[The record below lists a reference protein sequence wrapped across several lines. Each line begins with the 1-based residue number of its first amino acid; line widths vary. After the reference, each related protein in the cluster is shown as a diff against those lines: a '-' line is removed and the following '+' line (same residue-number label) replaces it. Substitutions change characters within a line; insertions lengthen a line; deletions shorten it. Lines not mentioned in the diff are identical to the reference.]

1 MPDAMKVAHYAS
13 KDFAKVPAT
22 LTPEV
27 PERLLHAGVLDSPDQ
42 GDAAFSKERHH
53 LVRVVDLPSRFLS
66 MTLGGLAIGQSTR
79 LHRHN
84 YETIIYVLK
93 GRGKSR
99 VEDREVGW
107 KAGDAF
113 YVPVWAWHQH
123 INLSKTE
130 DALYIACENAPQLLN
145 MGLALREEQ

>member
-1 MPDAMKVAHYAS
+1 MPEARKDARYAS
-13 KDFAKVPAT
+13 KDFAKVPAA

-42 GDAAFSKERHH
+42 DDAFSKERHH
-53 LVRVVDLPSRFLS
+53 LVKVVDLPSRFLS
-66 MTLGGLAIGQSTR
+66 MTLGGLEIGQSTR

>member
-1 MPDAMKVAHYAS
+1 MKDARYAS
-13 KDFAKVPAT
+13 KDFSRVPAT

-27 PERLLHAGVLDSPDQ
+27 PERLLHAAVLDSPDQ
-42 GDAAFSKERHH
+42 DAAFSRERQH
-53 LVRVVDLPSRFLS
+53 LVKVVDLPSRFIS
-66 MTLGGLAIGQSTR
+66 MTLGALAVGQSTR

-99 VEDREVGW
+99 VEDREVEW

-113 YVPVWAWHQH
+113 YVPVWAWHRH
-123 INLSKTE
+123 INLSETE
-130 DALYIACENAPQLLN
+130 ETLYVACENAPQLLN

>member
-1 MPDAMKVAHYAS
+1 MTDTMKDAHYAS
-13 KDFAKVPAT
+13 KDFCKVPAT
-22 LTPEV
+22 LTAEM
-27 PERLLHAGVLDSPDQ
+27 PERLLHAAVLDSPDR
-42 GDAAFSKERHH
+42 DAAAFSKERRH
-53 LVRVVDLPSRFLS
+53 LVKVVDLPSRFLS
-66 MTLGGLAIGQSTR
+66 VTLGGLAIGQSTR
-79 LHRHN
+79 RHRHN

-99 VEDREVGW
+99 VEDREVEW

-123 INLSKTE
+123 INLSETE
-130 DALYIACENAPQLLN
+130 EALYVACENAPQLLN

>member
-1 MPDAMKVAHYAS
+1 MKDSRYAS
-13 KDFAKVPAT
+13 KDFSKVPAK
-22 LTPEV
+22 LTAEV
-27 PERLLHAGVLDSPDQ
+27 PERLLHAAVLESSGRD
-42 GDAAFSKERHH
+42 DAAISEERRH
-53 LVRVVDLPSRFLS
+53 RVKMVDLPSRFLS

-99 VEDREVGW
+99 VEGREVEW
-107 KAGDAF
+107 RTGDAF

-123 INLSKTE
+123 VNLSETE
-130 DALYIACENAPQLLN
+130 EVLYVACENAPQLLN
-145 MGLALREEQ
+145 MGLALREER